1 MSLSVYACMSLYVL
15 HTAHTQVY
23 AGARRG
29 HWMSWDWSYRELW
42 AALLKFWES
51 SSVLWKSSKPLTTEY
66 TLQHS
71 FKMWVIDM
79 YTHVACVYIH
89 VLVCIHIHMFGG
101 QRRALGVLSHFPPH
115 SFDVTSFAKPDA
127 GDFLLEWQPIS
138 PKYLSVSNLLGVRIT
153 NIHGTTFG
161 FIMDVGIQILDPV
174 FVK

>member
-42 AALLKFWES
+42 AALLEFWES
-51 SSVLWKSSKPLTTEY
+51 SSVLWKCSKLLTSEY

-71 FKMWVIDM
+71 FKMWVFDM
-79 YTHVACVYIH
+79 YTHVACVYLH

-115 SFDVTSFAKPDA
+115 FFEVTSFAKPDA
-127 GDFLLEWQPIS
+127 GEVSTNKPQVPFCLQP
-138 PKYLSVSNLLGVRIT
+138 PRC
-153 NIHGTTFG
+153 
-161 FIMDVGIQILDPV
+161 
-174 FVK
+174 